1 VKLTR
6 RSLLQGLG
14 AAVALAALPGGHG
27 TEVVVQ
33 AERHALYRR
42 LRDEKARRM
51 WEDMLAGMKQELWAV
66 PEGSEM

>member
-6 RSLLQGLG
+6 RSRSKASGRQSPWPRCL
-14 AAVALAALPGGHG
+14 GGHG